1 MEDIQN
7 PMNPGIGAN
16 DNTCET
22 QMNETSQSC
31 GCGEKKKKCCHTGMC
46 ILSIVLLLGLA
57 GLYVLHF
64 TGIGANMCKSK
75 GKATPVVTEIGDQG
89 ALRIAWI
96 NTDTLM
102 AKYQYAKDLEKQLQ
116 DFQTAKR
123 NSYINQMK
131 QFENDYNNYI
141 HGGADKMTLEQQQK
155 KEKELQDRAARLQT
169 LQDDLALQVQEKTLT
184 ESEKMTNAVYNFIR
198 EYNENLEQPFDF
210 IMARSFSSSP
220 LLYGN
225 PNYDLTNVIVE
236 GLNAEY
242 ARVKANEE

>member
-1 MEDIQN
+1 MEDNLNPMEQDLGATENPIQN
-7 PMNPGIGAN
+7 ET
-16 DNTCET
+16 NTCE
-22 QMNETSQSC
+22 
-31 GCGEKKKKCCHTGMC
+31 CGEKKKKKCCHTGIC
-46 ILSIVLLLGLA
+46 ILNIVLLLGLVA
-57 GLYVLHF
+57 LYALHF
-64 TGIGANMCKSK
+64 TGIASNMIKTK
-75 GKATPVVTEIGDQG
+75 GKPAPAAVEIGDQG
-89 ALRIAWI
+89 NLRIAWI

-123 NSYINQMK
+123 NSYISQMQ

-141 HGGADKMTLEQQQK
+141 HGGADKMTLEQQQN
-155 KEKELQDRAARLQT
+155 KEKELQNRAAKLQT
-169 LQDDLALQVQEKTLT
+169 LQDDLALQVQEKTLA

-210 IMARSFSSSP
+210 ILARSFSSSP

-242 ARVKANEE
+242 ARVQANKDN